1 MTALGLGCL
10 IWPKLRQTKK
20 SRQKEKERDRN
31 LLLFFILSLI
41 LQTVLHIFNKF
52 AYFYNKNI
60 SKSATVPTL
69 SSVPIYISSFYINQ
83 VISMEMTINR
93 RLAPSQLQPERAF
106 LSPHLLKKKPSWA
119 SIFHLSISL
128 SQLLISPARS
138 AVDGWN
144 SRRNP
149 AAARRYIY
157 ISDQLLGSCRA
168 PKILNGGGRELRR
181 KEGNIRNM
189 CAQFVVAFAVVVVVG
204 STWIRLVK

>member
-1 MTALGLGCL
+1 MCSTHTHALTLLGAIASWKLKGYHKSALQSWCRATDPKDVYSNDFFCFLWGVLCQGTMTALGLGCL

-93 RLAPSQLQPERAF
+93 RLAPSLLRPERAF
-106 LSPHLLKKKPSWA
+106 
-119 SIFHLSISL
+119 
-128 SQLLISPARS
+128 
-138 AVDGWN
+138 
-144 SRRNP
+144 
-149 AAARRYIY
+149 
-157 ISDQLLGSCRA
+157 
-168 PKILNGGGRELRR
+168 
-181 KEGNIRNM
+181 
-189 CAQFVVAFAVVVVVG
+189 
-204 STWIRLVK
+204 